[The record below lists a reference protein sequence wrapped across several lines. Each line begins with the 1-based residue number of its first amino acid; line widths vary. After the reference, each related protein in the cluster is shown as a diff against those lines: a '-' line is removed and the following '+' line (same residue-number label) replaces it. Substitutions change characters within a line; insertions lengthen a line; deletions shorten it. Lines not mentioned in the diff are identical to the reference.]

1 MTVSTSPSG
10 TEARASHASAPA
22 RASALGPWLWSVQ
35 VDLGVFAGSAAFA
48 LLCVFGM
55 RALGIAP
62 GSLPPWAWLV
72 FVLGIDVSHV
82 YSTLF
87 RTYLDGEEL
96 ARHRVRY
103 LVVPL
108 IAYGIG
114 VALYAVGALWF
125 WRVLAYVAVFHF
137 IRQQVGWVALYR
149 ARAAAQW
156 RGRAQGEGEAAQREV
171 QRRQRVDKL
180 IDEVTVYAATL
191 FPIVHWHAN
200 LAHTRFTWFVQ
211 GDFVDVSGVATAVL
225 PVARAIWVAALIVF
239 ALRQL
244 WLVKQEGAIQLGKC
258 VVVATTAL
266 TWYVGIVATNS
277 DAEFTVTNVV
287 VHGVPYMALLYF
299 YGQARRREAPHQP
312 GSQLLVGGLLAF
324 AGSLLLLAFVEE
336 LIWDRLVWKDN
347 PWLFGG
353 SDIQL
358 GPWALCFLVPLLSLP
373 QFTHYLLDGVLW
385 RRQDTRENAAQ
396 RAAIGM

>member
-1 MTVSTSPSG
+1 MTVSTSP
-10 TEARASHASAPA
+10 AQPHAAAAVRAP
-22 RASALGPWLWSVQ
+22 ALGPWLWGPR

-48 LLCVFGM
+48 LACVLGM
-55 RALGIAP
+55 RVVGIAP
-62 GSLPPWAWLV
+62 GALPAWGWLV

-87 RTYLDGEEL
+87 RTYLDREEL
-96 ARHRVRY
+96 RRHRVRY
-103 LVVPL
+103 FVVPL
-108 IAYGIG
+108 LAYGIG
-114 VALYAVGALWF
+114 VGLYALGALWF

-149 ARAAAQW
+149 ARAGAT
-156 RGRAQGEGEAAQREV
+156 RRRANENHSEAARLVE
-171 QRRQRVDKL
+171 RRQNLDKL
-180 IDEVTVYAATL
+180 IDEVTVYTATL
-191 FPIVHWHAN
+191 YPIVYWHAH
-200 LAHTRFTWFVQ
+200 LPQTRFTWFMQ
-211 GDFVDVSGVATAVL
+211 GDFVDVSRGASLIL
-225 PVARAIWVAALIVF
+225 PVVHWVWLLALAGF
-239 ALRQL
+239 AVRQL
-244 WLVKQEGAIQLGKC
+244 WLLKTEGFIQLGKC

-299 YGQARRREAPHQP
+299 YGQARRSEAPEQP
-312 GSQLLVGGLLAF
+312 GSQLLVGGILAF

-336 LIWDRLVWKDN
+336 LLWDRLVWRDN
-347 PWLFGG
+347 PWLFGA
-353 SDIQL
+353 SNLEL
-358 GPWALCFLVPLLSLP
+358 GQWALCFLVPLLSLP

>member
-1 MTVSTSPSG
+1 VSTSP
-10 TEARASHASAPA
+10 TATHARTPA
-22 RASALGPWLWSVQ
+22 RVPALGPWLWGAR

-48 LLCVFGM
+48 VLCVFAM

-87 RTYLDGEEL
+87 RTYLDREEVR
-96 ARHRVRY
+96 RHRVRY

-108 IAYGIG
+108 VAYALG
-114 VALYAVGALWF
+114 VALYAAGALWF

-149 ARAAAQW
+149 ARAGALRREEHLRSDNAQL
-156 RGRAQGEGEAAQREV
+156 GASV
-171 QRRQRVDKL
+171 LVRRQNLDKL
-180 IDEVTVYAATL
+180 IDEVTVYVSTL
-191 FPIVHWHAN
+191 YPVLYWHAN
-200 LAHTRFTWFVQ
+200 LAETRFTWFVQ
-211 GDFVDVSGVATAVL
+211 GDFVDVSHVASSVL
-225 PVARAIWVAALIVF
+225 PIARGVWVAALLVF

-244 WLVKQEGAIQLGKC
+244 WLLKQEGFVQLGKC

-266 TWYVGIVATNS
+266 TWYLGIVATNS

-299 YGQARRREAPHQP
+299 YGQARRREAPDQP

-347 PWLFGG
+347 AWLFGA
-353 SDIQL
+353 SDVNL
-358 GPWALCFLVPLLSLP
+358 APWVLCFLVPLLSLP

>member
-1 MTVSTSPSG
+1 MTVSTSPAETRAG
-10 TEARASHASAPA
+10 TAAPA
-22 RASALGPWLWSVQ
+22 PALGPWLWGAR
-35 VDLGVFAGSAAFA
+35 VDIGVFAGSAAFA
-48 LLCVFGM
+48 LVCIFVM
-55 RALGIAP
+55 RYAGIAP
-62 GSLPPWAWLV
+62 GALPPWAWLV

-87 RTYLDGEEL
+87 RTYLDREEL

-103 LVVPL
+103 VALPL
-108 IAYGIG
+108 IAYALG
-114 VALYAVGALWF
+114 VALYSLGALWF

-149 ARAAAQW
+149 ARAGAT
-156 RGRAQGEGEAAQREV
+156 
-171 QRRQRVDKL
+171 RRQSLRDPQQVERRQSLDKL
-180 IDEVTVYAATL
+180 IDEVAVYASTL
-191 FPIVHWHAN
+191 YPIVHWHAH
-200 LAHTRFTWFVQ
+200 LSETRFTWFVQ
-211 GDFVDVSGVATAVL
+211 GDFVDFSHAASLLL
-225 PVARAIWVAALIVF
+225 PAARWLWVAALVGF

-244 WLVKQEGAIQLGKC
+244 WLVRSDGFVQLGKC

-287 VHGVPYMALLYF
+287 VHGVPYMAFLYF
-299 YGQARRREAPHQP
+299 YAQARRREAPEQP

-324 AGSLLLLAFVEE
+324 AGSLLLFAFVEE
-336 LIWDRLVWKDN
+336 LMWDRLVWKDN
-347 PWLFGG
+347 AWLFGA
-353 SDIQL
+353 SEVEL
-358 GPWALCFLVPLLSLP
+358 GRWALCFLVPLLSLP

-385 RRQDTRENAAQ
+385 RRRDTRENAAQ